1 MIPRIV
7 SCAIVLIFAQD
18 INGADTNVVVA
29 QEQRLGLGDKVS
41 YRVIEDQEEPKS
53 LTITDS
59 GHLEVPYLGPVHAIG
74 KTTQQLATDV
84 KALLEKDLY
93 YRATVVIG
101 LELVNKTRVT
111 GKVYVTGQVRNKGA
125 FEMPAGETMTVG
137 KAIVQAGGFSDFSD
151 KKNVKLVRKSGD
163 GKTQTFV
170 INVVEVWE
178 KGRLEKDMVVQPDDL
193 IVVPARL
200 VNY

>member
-74 KTTQQLATDV
+74 KTTQQLATEV

>member
-1 MIPRIV
+1 
-7 SCAIVLIFAQD
+7 
-18 INGADTNVVVA
+18 
-29 QEQRLGLGDKVS
+29 
-41 YRVIEDQEEPKS
+41 
-53 LTITDS
+53 
-59 GHLEVPYLGPVHAIG
+59 
-74 KTTQQLATDV
+74 
-84 KALLEKDLY
+84 
-93 YRATVVIG
+93 
-101 LELVNKTRVT
+101 
-111 GKVYVTGQVRNKGA
+111 
-125 FEMPAGETMTVG
+125 MPAGETMTVG

>member
-1 MIPRIV
+1 ML
-7 SCAIVLIFAQD
+7 VLAQN
-18 INGADTNVVVA
+18 INGADTNIVVA
-29 QEQRLGLGDKVS
+29 QEQRLGPGDKVS

-59 GHLEVPYLGPVHAIG
+59 GHLEVPYLGPVHALG
-74 KTTQQLATDV
+74 KTTQQLAGEV
-84 KALLEKDLY
+84 KILLEKELY

-111 GKVYVTGQVRNKGA
+111 GKVYVTGQVKNKGA
-125 FEMPAGETMTVG
+125 FEIPAGETMTVG

-178 KGRLEKDMVVQPDDL
+178 KGKLEKDMVVQPDDM

-200 VNY
+200 VNF